1 MESKCEQDLLLIP
14 NHISF
19 SAENRAAKTFFP
31 FSGIA
36 GVFLIKDGALTD

>member
-14 NHISF
+14 KHISF
-19 SAENRAAKTFFP
+19 SAEKRAAKWLS
-31 FSGIA
+31 FSPGIV